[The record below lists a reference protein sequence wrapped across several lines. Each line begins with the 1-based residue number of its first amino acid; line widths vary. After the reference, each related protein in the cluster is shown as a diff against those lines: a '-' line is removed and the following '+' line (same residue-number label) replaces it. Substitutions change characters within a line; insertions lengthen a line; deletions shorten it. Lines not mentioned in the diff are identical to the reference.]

1 MAIVAGRKPM
11 TAKVMSDWK
20 EFCAT
25 LDFGPLVPEEFDRY
39 RPVIADSLRY
49 FLESLPPGR
58 TIEILAE
65 QATMPA
71 DTRIDKRLVAIARHC
86 PALHKLGQV
95 LARDRRLSARFR
107 KLLQSLETMRP
118 TQGLPAIRAA
128 LERELGPLSRLNITL
143 DEPPLAEAS
152 VAVVVPFT
160 WQRDPDGQLRRGV
173 FKLLKPGIE
182 EKLAEELA
190 PLKRVGELLQDR
202 CRKYGLP
209 DMDYEGSFEEVAQL
223 LSHETHLDEE
233 QEHMA
238 AARAAYQGMD
248 SVLVPNVF
256 PPLSTPRLTAMER
269 IDGRKV
275 TDVEVLPSA
284 KRRELAV
291 TIVEALVAHP
301 LWSNG
306 QATMFHA
313 DPHAGNLL
321 VTDENRLAI
330 VDWSLVG
337 YLTNDDQIGLTQIL
351 LGAMALDRNQICEAI
366 RRLAR
371 GGIDEQALGRIVD
384 ENLRHLGV
392 GQWPDLP
399 WLTGLLQDAITKA
412 NARFEPGLVIFR
424 KVLESASGV
433 VADVS
438 EDCRMDAV
446 LGSFFVRQ
454 FEREWG
460 YRMIAPPFTRQFG
473 THLSNADLVELWISR
488 PLTALRSFST
498 MSKSVW
504 RSAAGAGLAR
514 VLSGVREHLAA
525 SVSRRSDGR
534 SAPSSAPG
542 CGQAACRSSA
552 GPGRRRQRPKRRCAG
567 GHECGHP

>member
-1 MAIVAGRKPM
+1 MTTVARRKPM
-11 TAKVMSDWK
+11 TTKAMSDWK

-49 FLESLPPGR
+49 FLENIPPGR

-71 DTRIDKRLVAIARHC
+71 DTRIDERLVAIARHC

-160 WQRDPDGQLRRGV
+160 WQGDPDGQPRRGV

-256 PPLSTPRLTAMER
+256 PFSTPRLTAMER

-301 LWSNG
+301 LWSHG

-392 GQWPDLP
+392 GRWPDLP

-424 KVLESASGV
+424 KALESLSGV

-446 LGSFFVRQ
+446 LASFFVRQ

-460 YRMIAPPFTRQFG
+460 YRMIAPPFSRQFG
-473 THLSNADLVELWISR
+473 THLSNADLIKLWISR
-488 PLTALRSFST
+488 PLTALRSCYRLLCEALPSGSIL
-498 MSKSVW
+498 SKGVW
-504 RSAAGAGLAR
+504 
-514 VLSGVREHLAA
+514 
-525 SVSRRSDGR
+525 
-534 SAPSSAPG
+534 P
-542 CGQAACRSSA
+542 
-552 GPGRRRQRPKRRCAG
+552 
-567 GHECGHP
+567 